1 MSSKLEEDGAKVD
14 GRGCKQQGRGV
25 RKAGE
30 EQGQRYRGGGGD
42 LDDK

>member
-14 GRGCKQQGRGV
+14 GRGCCGV